1 MFYVYNTFFIICDY
15 ESIEEYFKFNDCFYI
30 KLKDCINIYK
40 KIKEYYCN
48 TLIYIS
54 KNIDYK
60 ILDKC
65 LKNNINIQFSESIIK
80 YINNNYLTLY
90 KSSLNEIESNLLIES
105 IDIGYPIYIHSD
117 DIILYKCKSS
127 LDFCKYYKYIL
138 DYSVSKYNNNKLYFY
153 SFENNFLKLQIHL
166 CFFKNKIIIL
176 EIFKY
181 LYLYLQE
188 FILFVD
194 YKFNKN
200 KYNEIYNLIKNI
212 IENLN
217 ITNIICSIYLIYQN
231 NNFYFYDIKFSI
243 DINKYFLYYKDI
255 YNINIFDIFFETNF
269 KNFEL
274 FNNKYIK
281 YYNNFLIFN
290 CINFCNNEYIKINNN
305 FKCLL
310 NNIIDNSNK
319 IDIHKTYIKN
329 INLKYNLCKIYNNI
343 INLKKPE
350 YCIDTYNSKLSN
362 YIINN
367 KINETIIEN
376 NNNISLYFYNKT
388 NICIT
393 GKDVQIFINSNK
405 INTYKIIKINK
416 FDLVNIINNT
426 INYYYISISN
436 GIKSYNKCKSKNEL
450 IFNKTK
456 NNFNINN
463 IIPPNYDNIYNFII
477 DKNKYKYIFSK
488 YKWHI
493 YKINN
498 DIIIFKTKNIFNVFN
513 EKTKFKKFKYPIG
526 SIILNNNYL
535 HIIRNNNFDYFKGI
549 YLGCIIYTNIW
560 KLNFIDINDNII
572 FNDVSYDFARFKI
585 NSFNSFLNNI
595 ILNNDL
601 KESDKK
607 NEYLFNYEDNKITL
621 YSKLYGDNYIIVIY
635 KNKNI
640 IYNLIRIKLIM
651 NNFKIINGNN
661 FYIFKINNILD
672 KDIKNIL
679 NIEKNISI
687 NKNILLNIINTPL
700 LIKNNNI
707 NININDF
714 FIIIEIY
721 KNKIYIKN
729 NNKTIFYIYENKL
742 FFNNK
747 IIGYVIINNNYN
759 ILDLIKFNNFKE
771 DIFNSILYNYNIKN
785 YYFNIEKKK
794 FKIDNI
800 INVYN

>member
-15 ESIEEYFKFNDCFYI
+15 ESIEEYFKLNDCFYI

-60 ILDKC
+60 NLDKC
-65 LKNNINIQFSESIIK
+65 FKNNINIQFSEYILNYIK
-80 YINNNYLTLY
+80 NKYQNFY
-90 KSSLNEIESNLLIES
+90 KSNLNEIESNLLIES
-105 IDIGYPIYIHSD
+105 IDLGYPIYIHSN

-153 SFENNFLKLQIHL
+153 SFENNFLKLQIHF

-200 KYNEIYNLIKNI
+200 KYLEIYDLINKI
-212 IENLN
+212 IKNLN
-217 ITNIICSIYLIYQN
+217 IKNIICSIYLIYQN

-243 DINKYFLYYKDI
+243 NINKYFLYYKDI
-255 YNINIFDIFFETNF
+255 YNINLFDIFFETNLENF
-269 KNFEL
+269 KFL
-274 FNNKYIK
+274 NNKYIK
-281 YYNNFLIFN
+281 YYNNYLIFN
-290 CINFCNNEYIKINNN
+290 CNNFCNNKYIKINND

-319 IDIHKTYIKN
+319 INIHKTYIKN

-367 KINETIIEN
+367 KIDETIIEN

-393 GKDVQIFINSNK
+393 GKDVQIFINSKK

-456 NNFNINN
+456 NNFNINHN
-463 IIPPNYDNIYNFII
+463 ISPNYDYIYNFII

-493 YKINN
+493 HKIDN
-498 DIIIFKTKNIFNVFN
+498 DIIIFKTKNIFNIFN
-513 EKTKFKKFKYPIG
+513 DKTKFKKFKYPIG
-526 SIILNNNYL
+526 SIILFNNYL
-535 HIIRNNNFDYFKGI
+535 HIIRNNNFNYFKGI

-572 FNDVSYDFARFKI
+572 FSDVSYDFARFKI

-595 ILNNDL
+595 ILNNEF
-601 KESDKK
+601 KESNKK
-607 NEYLFNYEDNKITL
+607 NEYLFNYKDDKIDL
-621 YSKLYGDNYIIVIY
+621 YSKLYGDNYIIIIY

-679 NIEKNISI
+679 NIEKKNSI
-687 NKNILLNIINTPL
+687 TKNILLNIIHIPI
-700 LIKNNNI
+700 LIKNN

-729 NNKTIFYIYENKL
+729 NKGKIFIINDNKL
-742 FFNNK
+742 FFKNK
-747 IIGYVIINNNYN
+747 IIGYVLINDNYN
-759 ILDLIKFNNFKE
+759 ILDLIKFNKFKE
-771 DIFNSILYNYNIKN
+771 ELYNSILYNYNIKN
-785 YYFNIEKKK
+785 YYFNIEQKR
-794 FKIDNI
+794 FEIENI
-800 INVYN
+800 MNVYT